1 MATMSH
7 ELRTPLNAIIGFSD
21 LLLEGVCGELN
32 EEQNEYIADIKDS
45 ADHQF
50 DMIKHILNI
59 SKIESGQLNLNIQ
72 KFSLNSM
79 VEQIKSNLK
88 PLYSK
93 KNLEFEVKGLD
104 EEKFLYADPI
114 RFKEILINLL
124 SNAIKFTLDGRITLL
139 IKEDYYNWIF
149 KVRDTGI
156 GIANKDFPLIFKD
169 FQRVEST
176 YVRSV
181 PGTGLGLSLTKRLI
195 ELHGGEISFFSV
207 LGVGSTFTFNIPKEL
222 EHKAKLENN

>member
-1 MATMSH
+1 
-7 ELRTPLNAIIGFSD
+7 
-21 LLLEGVCGELN
+21 
-32 EEQNEYIADIKDS
+32 
-45 ADHQF
+45 
-50 DMIKHILNI
+50 
-59 SKIESGQLNLNIQ
+59 
-72 KFSLNSM
+72 M

-93 KNLEFEVKGLD
+93 KKLEFEVKGLD
-104 EEKFLYADPI
+104 EEKFIYADPI

-124 SNAIKFTLDGRITLL
+124 SNAIKFTIDGKITLI
-139 IKEDYYNWIF
+139 IKGDYYNWIF

-156 GIANKDFPLIFKD
+156 GIANKDFPLIFKE

-207 LGVGSTFTFNIPKEL
+207 LGVGSTFTFNITKEL
-222 EHKAKLENN
+222 ERKAELENN

>member
-1 MATMSH
+1 M
-7 ELRTPLNAIIGFSD
+7 EKIK
-21 LLLEGVCGELN
+21 LN
-32 EEQNEYIADIKDS
+32 EEQNEFITDIKSS
-45 ADHQF
+45 AEHQF

-93 KNLEFEVKGLD
+93 INLEFEVKGLD
-104 EEKFLYADPI
+104 EEKFIYADPI

-124 SNAIKFTLDGRITLL
+124 SNAIKFTIDGKITLV
-139 IKEDYYNWIF
+139 IKGDYYNWIF

-156 GIANKDFPLIFKD
+156 GIANKDFPLIFKE

-176 YVRSV
+176 YVQSV

-222 EHKAKLENN
+222 ERKAKLENN